1 MNNGGL
7 KLTHHLTVSPR
18 AASSEGSFSRRRSLR
33 TRGLYLFGGVPLGRG
48 SPLGALAT
56 GWLVTQVGS
65 APVVLILNG
74 TALTLV
80 ALYFLVRGH
89 GLKDI

>member
-1 MNNGGL
+1 V
-7 KLTHHLTVSPR
+7 VSI
-18 AASSEGSFSRRRSLR
+18 
-33 TRGLYLFGGVPLGRG
+33 YLVAFLGG
-48 SPLGALAT
+48 SPIGGLAT

-65 APVVLILNG
+65 APVVLMLNG

-89 GLKDI
+89 GLKEI